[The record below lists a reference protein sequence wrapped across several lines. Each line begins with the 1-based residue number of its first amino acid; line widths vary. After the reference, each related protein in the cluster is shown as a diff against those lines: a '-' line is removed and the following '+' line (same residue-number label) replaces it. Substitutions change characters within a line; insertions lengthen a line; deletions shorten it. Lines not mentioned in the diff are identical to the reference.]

1 MKKNNSSEIF
11 TELVKKTSFKDKD
24 YSELI
29 SLTNMTFFLG
39 AGFSKSWDLN
49 YPTGQELFSLD
60 RSDLSNDFLEFLL
73 SIGYTDL
80 SNIGFNE
87 FKEIA
92 YQISMQKKYPS
103 LRRRYIDEYNL
114 EIIENE
120 INSVITKRFDKLLP
134 LNYIKDASCKLK
146 LEQVPSQNQKNIV
159 NFFNWLT
166 SHTTGDSDLIP
177 EGLRINFITTNYD
190 FLIESILDET
200 LGADDTHLIYAY
212 RGFTPKKTNKSKT
225 PITVHRHYLVHNLIK
240 LNGGFEIFGSDKK
253 GFNIDYTKKSSKD
266 LERKAPTLILPNK
279 EQDYT
284 GKYFQ
289 TIFPKAVRIL
299 QETKILVIV
308 GYSIPEEDAL
318 IRLLLRQFAEEN
330 VDGTEKVIFFIDL
343 MDEKT
348 QIQKLESVFP
358 YHNKAKRR
366 YNIIPYKGTFN
377 DWVNEIMTLKTILN
391 NHYN

>member
-1 MKKNNSSEIF
+1 MKKPSSSKIF
-11 TELVKKTSFKDKD
+11 QKLVKERSYKDKD
-24 YSELI
+24 YSNLI

-39 AGFSKSWDLN
+39 AGFSKSWDLG

-60 RSDLSNDFLEFLL
+60 RDDISDDFLEFLL

-120 INSVITKRFDKLLP
+120 ISSIITKRFNKLVP
-134 LNYIKDASCKLK
+134 LNYIEDASYKLK
-146 LEQVPSQNQKNIV
+146 LEQSQNQNQINIV
-159 NFFNWLT
+159 SFFKWLE
-166 SHTTGDSDLIP
+166 SHTTGDTDQIP

-212 RGFTPKKTNKSKT
+212 RGFTPKTTNKIKT
-225 PITVHRHYLVHNLIK
+225 PTTVHRHWLVQNLIK
-240 LNGGFEIFGSDKK
+240 LNGGFEIFGSDEQ
-253 GFNIDYTKKSSKD
+253 GFNVDYTKKSALD
-266 LERKAPTLILPNK
+266 LDRKAPTLILPNR

-289 TIFPKAVRIL
+289 TIFPKAVRTL

-308 GYSIPEEDAL
+308 GYSIPDEDAL

-330 VDGTEKVIFFIDL
+330 VDGTEKVIFFID
-343 MDEKT
+343 MMNEET
-348 QIQKLESVFP
+348 QIQKLESVFL
-358 YHNKAKRR
+358 YHKIARKR
-366 YNIIPYKGTFN
+366 YNIIPFEGTFN
-377 DWVNEIMTLKTILN
+377 EWINEIIALN
-391 NHYN
+391 NNT

>member
-1 MKKNNSSEIF
+1 MIKPSSSSKKF
-11 TELVKKTSFKDKD
+11 QELVKAVSYKNKDNVK
-24 YSELI
+24 LI
-29 SLTNMTFFLG
+29 GLTNMTFFLG
-39 AGFSKSWDLN
+39 AGFSKSWDCR
-49 YPTGQELFSLD
+49 YPTGQKLFSLD
-60 RSDLSNDFLEFLL
+60 IDDMSDDFTDFLL

-80 SNIGFNE
+80 ENIEFNE

-120 INSVITKRFDKLLP
+120 ISSIITKRFNKLIP
-134 LNYIKDASCKLK
+134 LNYIENSSKK
-146 LEQVPSQNQKNIV
+146 LELEKSLNPNQKNIV
-159 NFFNWLT
+159 SFFNWLV
-166 SHTTGDSDLIP
+166 SHMTGDIDYIP

-200 LGADDTHLIYAY
+200 LGADDTHLAYAY
-212 RGFTPKKTNKSKT
+212 RGFTPKTTNKDKT
-225 PITVHRHYLVHNLIK
+225 PTTVHDHRLVKNLIK
-240 LNGGFEIFGSDKK
+240 LNGGFEIFGADDN
-253 GFNIDYTKKSSKD
+253 GFNVDYTKKTTTE
-266 LERKAPTLILPNK
+266 LNRNAPILILPNK

-289 TIFPKAVRIL
+289 TIFPKAVRTL

-330 VDGTEKVIFFIDL
+330 VDGTEKIIFFIDL
-343 MDEKT
+343 MNEDE
-348 QIQKLESVFP
+348 QIKKLESVFP
-358 YHNKAKRR
+358 YHNWARRR
-366 YNIIPYKGTFN
+366 YNLIPFEGFFN
-377 DWVNEIMTLKTILN
+377 DWINEILALN
-391 NHYN
+391 NNA

>member
-1 MKKNNSSEIF
+1 MTNLSSSKIFQEI
-11 TELVKKTSFKDKD
+11 VKETSYKDKD
-24 YSELI
+24 YSNLI

-39 AGFSKSWDLN
+39 AGFSKSWDLK

-60 RSDLSNDFLEFLL
+60 RDDISDDFLEFLL

-80 SNIGFNE
+80 SNIQFKE

-120 INSVITKRFDKLLP
+120 ISSIITKRFNKLVP
-134 LNYIKDASCKLK
+134 INYIENASHKLK
-146 LEQVPSQNQKNIV
+146 LEQNPTQNQKKIV
-159 NFFNWLT
+159 SFFYWLE
-166 SHTTGDSDLIP
+166 SHTTGDTDQIP
-177 EGLRINFITTNYD
+177 EGLRVNFITTNYD

-200 LGADDTHLIYAY
+200 LGEDDTHLIYAY
-212 RGFTPKKTNKSKT
+212 RGFTPKTTNKVKT
-225 PITVHRHYLVHNLIK
+225 PTTIHRHWLVQNLIK
-240 LNGGFEIFGSDKK
+240 LNGGFEIFGSNDQ
-253 GFNIDYTKKSSKD
+253 GFVVDYTKKTARD
-266 LERKAPTLILPNK
+266 LDHNAPTLILPNR

-289 TIFPKAVRIL
+289 TIFPKAVRTL
-299 QETKILVIV
+299 QESKILVIV

-343 MDEKT
+343 MDEQT
-348 QIQKLESVFP
+348 QIKKLESIFP
-358 YHNKAKRR
+358 YHKRARNR
-366 YNIIPYKGTFN
+366 YNIIPFEGTFI
-377 DWVNEIMTLKTILN
+377 DWINEILSIN
-391 NHYN
+391 NSA

>member
-1 MKKNNSSEIF
+1 MKKTNSSKIF
-11 TELVKKTSFKDKD
+11 QELVKKTSYKDKD
-24 YSELI
+24 YTKLI

-39 AGFSKSWDLN
+39 AGFSKSWDLK
-49 YPTGQELFSLD
+49 YPNGQELFSLD
-60 RSDLSNDFLEFLL
+60 REDMSDDFTDFLL
-73 SIGYTDL
+73 SIGYSDL
-80 SNIGFNE
+80 KSIGFNE

-114 EIIENE
+114 QIIENE
-120 INSVITKRFDKLLP
+120 ICSIITKRFNKLIP
-134 LNYIKDASCKLK
+134 LNYIENASKK
-146 LEQVPSQNQKNIV
+146 LELEKSPNQNQKNIV
-159 NFFNWLT
+159 SFFSWLE
-166 SHTTGDSDLIP
+166 SHTTGDTDQIP

-200 LGADDTHLIYAY
+200 LGSDDTHLIYAY
-212 RGFTPKKTNKSKT
+212 RGFTPKSTNKAKT
-225 PITVHRHYLVHNLIK
+225 PTTIHRHWLVQNLIK
-240 LNGGFEIFGSDKK
+240 LNGGFEIFGSDEK
-253 GFNIDYTKKSSKD
+253 GFNVDYTNKTARE
-266 LERKAPTLILPNK
+266 LNRNAPILILPNR

-289 TIFPKAVRIL
+289 TIFPKAVRTL

-308 GYSIPEEDAL
+308 GYSIPDEDAL

-343 MDEKT
+343 MNEDE

-358 YHNKAKRR
+358 YHNMARRR
-366 YNIIPYKGTFN
+366 YNIIPFKGTFN
-377 DWVNEIMTLKTILN
+377 DWINEIMAIN
-391 NHYN
+391 SNV